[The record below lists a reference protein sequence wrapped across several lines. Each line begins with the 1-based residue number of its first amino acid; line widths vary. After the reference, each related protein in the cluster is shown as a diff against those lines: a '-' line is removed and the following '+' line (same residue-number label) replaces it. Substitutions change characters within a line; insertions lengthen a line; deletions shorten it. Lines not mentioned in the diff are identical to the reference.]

1 MEETHNRLTIARD
14 GLMILCKISHCK
26 NSGVE
31 TLTLFSNSKWI
42 SRYSH
47 VLHNNDASVENRM
60 PTWCWP
66 RDITAQWS
74 WSFLQFVWSILKEGC
89 MMHCSQLSL
98 TWSNSWL
105 SQVAPKKFMENAQNE
120 ENCVWISQQFYIS
133 KRLLLSS
140 FPQIFQ
146 GTLTFQ
152 NFSTP
157 FPITLFPIFDVII
170 TYFLFSLF
178 IFVET

>member
-120 ENCVWISQQFYIS
+120 ENCVWISQQFYI
-133 KRLLLSS
+133 KANV
-140 FPQIFQ
+140 FYFQ
-146 GTLTFQ
+146 VFHRFFKVPSPFKTLALHFRSH
-152 NFSTP
+152 FSR
-157 FPITLFPIFDVII
+157 
-170 TYFLFSLF
+170 FLMS
-178 IFVET
+178 